1 MNLVVVFGY
10 VSKRVQGVHTYS
22 QTQKNK
28 TSNDANPTKNTT
40 KHNPTNIT
48 RMNTNDN
55 QVKTSLTRAAGR
67 GQVDVVKYLLEQKVN
82 KPNRHGDIA
91 LVCAASV
98 GSPKTVEL
106 LLKAGANVN
115 QCNRHG
121 STALHVTRIGWGML
135 PCHNEIIQA
144 LLDAGADPSIQ
155 DNSGE
160 TFLFRA
166 FPHVAHSAR
175 DDLPPDHPQA
185 DIGSRG
191 ESSEMTVTDS
201 FCSTKTLKKLIN
213 NCQNVNVQ
221 DRHGCTIL
229 MMAVRCRRHNV
240 VEFLLTKGTNIFLKN
255 QDNETA
261 LMIAYELGLEKIIFM
276 LLEAHAEYFK
286 HYSNVPQAIVC
297 DKEQSDKRVSDRVNK
312 RKRKGQWVMTTKTEG
327 KGWGC

>member
-1 MNLVVVFGY
+1 MYGQTVVGQWSRSNLVDQYRNSVLACATRWSCLLTIKLLIHRSACIY
-10 VSKRVQGVHTYS
+10 TDHNKHEDALVSAATAG
-22 QTQKNK
+22 
-28 TSNDANPTKNTT
+28 NTD
-40 KHNPTNIT
+40 I
-48 RMNTNDN
+48 
-55 QVKTSLTRAAGR
+55 VE
-67 GQVDVVKYLLEQKVN
+67 YLLERGAKVN

-91 LVCAASV
+91 LVRTACC
-98 GSPKTVEL
+98 GSPETVKL

-175 DDLPPDHPQA
+175 DDLPADHPQA

-201 FCSTKTLKKLIN
+201 FCSTKTLKKLIH

-261 LMIAYELGLEKIIFM
+261 LTIAYELGLEIIIFM